1 MWWKLTLAVLAGM
14 IVFFVVGLYLGGGV
28 FLLLTGVPIDTV
40 SISTLFDASHQSLS
54 SRGVAFLPWAWC
66 ITVAVT
72 FLPLGLTLLAFIL
85 IGKPKTSLHGDARFA
100 NESELRS
107 FYYDGNYK

>member
-1 MWWKLTLAVLAGM
+1 MWWKLTLAVIAGM
-14 IVFFVVGLYLGGGV
+14 LVFFVVGLYLGGGA
-28 FLLLTGVPIDTV
+28 FLLLTRVPIDTV
-40 SISTLFDASHQSLS
+40 SISTLFEASRQPLS

-66 ITVAVT
+66 VTVAVT

-85 IGKPKTSLHGDARFA
+85 VGKPKESLHGNARFA

-107 FYYDGNYK
+107 FYYHGDYK